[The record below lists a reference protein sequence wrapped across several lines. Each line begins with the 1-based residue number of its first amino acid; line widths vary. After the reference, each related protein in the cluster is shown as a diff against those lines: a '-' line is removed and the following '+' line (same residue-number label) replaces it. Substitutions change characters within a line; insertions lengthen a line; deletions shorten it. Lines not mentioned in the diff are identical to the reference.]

1 MAYAL
6 NRGKMIKSLLFMTRG
21 LIGTGLCLTFGL
33 APSAASAALISGG
46 NFGGADLTPSDGD
59 ILSGTFTNVGTFT
72 LTPGTTVF
80 IDQGTELSIAA
91 SQINIFGILDGT
103 GAGFAG
109 GPSVPNSP
117 GGGTGDQGGIN
128 GLGPGGG
135 TGGMGG
141 LIGSFV
147 HGTGGGGGGYGGAG
161 GRSAP
166 TLSSPPTA
174 AGGLAYGDATSF
186 DISMGSGG
194 GSGSKYTQPNLTG
207 ASGAGGAGGG
217 AVSLFGT
224 INLGGSILV
233 DGDNGLLGARI
244 NSASGGGG
252 AGGGVLLSGTLLLDG
267 LISATGGNGGSGNN
281 GGFPSAGG
289 GGGGGRIKLFGSSL
303 LGSNFAFD
311 VSGGN
316 GGPGR
321 GGVSEPGAN
330 GTFFNN
336 TVPVNVPEPTSTL
349 GLLIFSAIGIGSA
362 LKNRRL

>member
-1 MAYAL
+1 
-6 NRGKMIKSLLFMTRG
+6 MIKSLLSITRS
-21 LIGTGLCLTFGL
+21 LVGTGLCLAFGL

-46 NFGGADLTPSDGD
+46 NFGGTDLTPSDGD
-59 ILSGTFTNVGTFT
+59 VLSGTFTNVGTFT
-72 LTPGTTVF
+72 LAPGTTVF
-80 IDQGTELSIAA
+80 IDQGTALSITA
-91 SQINIFGILDGT
+91 SQLNIFGILDGT

-109 GPSVPNSP
+109 GASVPNSP
-117 GGGTGDQGGIN
+117 SGEQGEQGGIN
-128 GLGPGGG
+128 GLGPGAG

-141 LIGSFV
+141 LIGSYV

-161 GRSAP
+161 GSSAP
-166 TLSSPPTA
+166 TLSEPPPA
-174 AGGLAYGDATSF
+174 AGGLAYGNATSF

-194 GSGSKYTQPNLTG
+194 GSGSKYTQPELIG
-207 ASGAGGAGGG
+207 ASGAGGTGGG

-224 INLGGSILV
+224 INLDGSILV
-233 DGDNGLLGARI
+233 DGANGFLGTGI

-267 LISATGGNGGSGNN
+267 LISATGGNGGSGDL
-281 GGFPSAGG
+281 GGLPSAGG

-303 LGSNFAFD
+303 LGSNFTFD

-316 GGPGR
+316 GGPGS

-336 TVPVNVPEPTSTL
+336 TVPISVPEPSSTL
-349 GLLIFSAIGIGSA
+349 GLLILSAIGIGSA
-362 LKNRRL
+362 LKNRRLKQN